1 MFIEQ
6 RLKTMLNLLLT
17 QQINRGRHVIQLIEV
32 LDVIQLDDDKD
43 DIKDFELILKYT
55 VKQASAMRGESVK
68 SRIGYTR
75 SESLREENDSGYFDN
90 DTEFEILGRIV
101 MNDMFHYLYEYTPSP
116 HLDIDADVM
125 REVYQKFK

>member
-17 QQINRGRHVIQLIEV
+17 QQIHRGRHVIQLIEV
-32 LDVIQLDDDKD
+32 LDVIQRDDDKD
-43 DIKDFELILKYT
+43 DIKDFDLILKYT
-55 VKQASAMRGESVK
+55 VKRESAMRGESVK
-68 SRIGYTR
+68 SCIRYTR
-75 SESLREENDSGYFDN
+75 NESLREENDSGYFDN
-90 DTEFEILGRIV
+90 DTEFEILGDIV

-116 HLDIDADVM
+116 HLDINADVM